1 MLARFFNKSKPINYF
16 LLSIMLIIGV
26 LVVGYKQSM
35 GFNGVELLKLVGIG
49 FFLVFLMLLLGFI
62 VRKNSLTQAN
72 TFSIFFFSWFLLG
85 LFKNT
90 NILYLLFSLFFLL
103 LAYRRIFNLQNHK
116 NTTKKILDASVWISI
131 ATLFYFW
138 NILFFI
144 PLYIALLQLP
154 ESKVRYFA
162 IPVFG
167 VLAIGSITTAYY
179 VVFHDNLYWFLERI
193 PHFSL
198 DFSAYGSLKV
208 LVSVTFLIGLIL
220 WSVSSELLAFKT
232 LSLKQKPNRRMVFII
247 LATSFAVAL
256 LFPQKTGQELILVLP
271 PASIIIANYVEKHN
285 EIWFNEMVMWFT
297 FLVTASFFFI

>member
-16 LLSIMLIIGV
+16 LLSILLIIGA
-26 LVVGYKQSM
+26 LLVGYKQSM
-35 GFNGVELLKLVGIG
+35 GFNGVEVLKLVSIG

-62 VRKNSLTQAN
+62 IRKTSLTQAN

-103 LAYRRIFNLQNHK
+103 FAYRRIFNLQNQN

-131 ATLFYFW
+131 AALFYFW

-167 VLAIGSITTAYY
+167 LLAIGSITTAYY
-179 VVFHDNLYWFLERI
+179 VVFYDNLYWFLERI
-193 PHFSL
+193 PQLSFN
-198 DFSAYGSLKV
+198 FSAYGSLKV
-208 LVSVTFLIGLIL
+208 LVPTTFLTGLLL
-220 WSVSSELLAFKT
+220 WTISSELLTFKT

-247 LATSFAVAL
+247 LATSFAVTL
-256 LFPQKTGQELILVLP
+256 LFPQKTGQELIFVLP

-285 EIWFNEMVMWFT
+285 EIWFNEMLMWFT
-297 FLVTASFFFI
+297 VLVVITTFFI